1 MKERRQYERF
11 SLTLPTRMEPVAS
24 DRKQIFDFQTRDISA
39 SVAFIYTKEPFS
51 QGTRFKLNLTVPS
64 DRIKEITGANS
75 LIHSEGKIVRSTPT
89 GVAIHFGKKCQI
101 LSLKGL

>member
-24 DRKQIFDFQTRDISA
+24 TRKQIFDFQTRDISA
-39 SVAFIYTKEPFS
+39 SGAFIYTKEPFPE
-51 QGTRFKLNLTVPS
+51 GTRFKLNLTVPS
-64 DRIKEITGANS
+64 KRIKKITGANT
-75 LIHSEGKIVRSTPT
+75 LIQSEGKIVRSTPT
-89 GVAIHFGKKCQI
+89 GVAIHFGRECQI